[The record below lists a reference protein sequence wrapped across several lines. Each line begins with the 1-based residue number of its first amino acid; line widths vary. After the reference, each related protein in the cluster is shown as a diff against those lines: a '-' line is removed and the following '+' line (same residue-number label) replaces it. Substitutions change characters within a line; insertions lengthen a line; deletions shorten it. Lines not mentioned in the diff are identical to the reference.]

1 MSDTDRDADV
11 LRATISEL
19 LGRDAHRAILAP
31 GALVALRLLFHHE
44 GVSSVLLSDREYYA
58 AAHFPDLEV
67 HVAPFDDLGSAVER
81 FSPGAVVASLV
92 SWRGEVGAVDAL
104 CGSLRALTPGDGER
118 DLRTGGGAVGA
129 RDSGAPPGGSPG
141 GRERP
146 LVCLDWC
153 HAGAVGFPPAD
164 GLDADL
170 VFGDVSKWLVP
181 ALTPDRVAF
190 LLAREDTEPA
200 LRSCFGG
207 LYRSGGGRTARE
219 ARWIDD
225 ARLKEV
231 ADRVRGA
238 ASDRNRLHAR
248 HQGNMELA
256 RIVARANGHPEPEAA
271 ILWFP
276 DTSPE
281 ELDLS
286 ALPSP
291 DLAWETDAGVRVL
304 CQAAPT

>member
-1 MSDTDRDADV
+1 VSDADV
-11 LRATISEL
+11 IRATVSGM
-19 LGRDAHRAILAP
+19 LGRDAERAILAP

-67 HVAPFDDLGSAVER
+67 HIAPFEDLAPAAER

-92 SWRGEVGAVDAL
+92 SWRGEVGDVEGLCRSLGEVDV
-104 CGSLRALTPGDGER
+104 S
-118 DLRTGGGAVGA
+118 
-129 RDSGAPPGGSPG
+129 
-141 GRERP
+141 P

-153 HAGAVGFPPAD
+153 HAGAVGFPEAE

-170 VFGDVSKWLVP
+170 LFGDVSKWLIP
-181 ALTPDRVAF
+181 ARAPDRMAF
-190 LLAREDTEPA
+190 LLGGEDLDAP

-225 ARLKEV
+225 ARLGEV
-231 ADRVRGA
+231 AERVRDVA
-238 ASDRNRLHAR
+238 IDRDRLRAR
-248 HQGNMELA
+248 HEKNMALA
-256 RIVARANGHPEPEAA
+256 RTMAHANGQPEPDAA

-276 DTSPE
+276 DASAE
-281 ELDLS
+281 ALDLT

-291 DLAWETDAGVRVL
+291 GLAWETDAGVRVL
-304 CQAAPT
+304 CQAEPT